1 MPIVVDRTPHLKDG
15 LDPVDRLEQDSSS
28 RRFFGWLT
36 RDSPGKGRNRQ
47 FDYCQ
52 IIQLQCW
59 MAAVYGHLFTMPKK
73 MIFLMGAPTVR
84 SLHWDETELLNE
96 PTFPFQ
102 DERHRPSSDTQPVKW
117 RLLPKR
123 GALEENLYG
132 AGVTQF
138 LRTRDLTNHEED
150 NTDGS
155 IPDGSIPSEVPDDST
170 LSHFYNH
177 SFTIHETSTVS
188 APNSMEE
195 SDLWAGSTATS
206 TATSNEG
213 DQEAPVPMPPIQGP
227 LVDLHKIPN
236 ATYLESIVPQT
247 MTVNLIV
254 SIITMYPP
262 RRIVTRQWKK
272 ELDLVEMVVGDE
284 TRSGFGVTLWLPP
297 VDPAKQGGVAARGCD
312 EGGDLGPTLASLRP
326 RDIVLLRMV
335 GLSSFRERVYGQSLR
350 KGVTKVDLLH
360 RPRVDASD
368 AGGLY
373 SARQLRDVHHIHPA
387 AKKDDLPLAKVNK
400 VREWIRRFV
409 GSSPD
414 QAGGG
419 RTGVTNPKPVLPPDT
434 PGTYN

>member
-1 MPIVVDRTPHLKDG
+1 M
-15 LDPVDRLEQDSSS
+15 S
-28 RRFFGWLT
+28 
-36 RDSPGKGRNRQ
+36 
-47 FDYCQ
+47 
-52 IIQLQCW
+52 
-59 MAAVYGHLFTMPKK
+59 KK
-73 MIFLMGAPTVR
+73 MIFLMGAPTVQ

-96 PTFPFQ
+96 PTFPF
-102 DERHRPSSDTQPVKW
+102 ENEGHRPSSDTQPVKW

-138 LRTRDLTNHEED
+138 LTTRDLTNREGD
-150 NTDGS
+150 N
-155 IPDGSIPSEVPDDST
+155 PDGSIPSELPEDSM
-170 LSHFYNH
+170 LSQFYNH
-177 SFTIHETSTVS
+177 SFTVHETSTVS
-188 APNSMEE
+188 APGSMEE

-206 TATSNEG
+206 IATSNEG
-213 DQEAPVPMPPIQGP
+213 DKEAPGPMPPIQGP
-227 LVDLHKIPN
+227 VIDLQDIPS
-236 ATYLESIVPQT
+236 ARYLESIVPQT

-254 SIITMYPP
+254 SIITIHPP

-284 TRSGFGVTLWLPP
+284 TRSGFGVTLWLGP
-297 VDPAKQGGVAARGCD
+297 VDQTKGGVAARGCA
-312 EGGDLGPTLASLRP
+312 EGGDLGPTLAGLRP

-360 RPRVDASD
+360 RPRVDAGD

-373 SARQLRDVHHIHPA
+373 SARQLRDVPQTHPA
-387 AKKDDLPLAKVNK
+387 AKKDDLPLAKVSK

-414 QAGGG
+414 AAGGE
-419 RTGVTNPKPVLPPDT
+419 RTGVTNPKLVLPPDT
-434 PGTYN
+434 PDTYN

>member
-1 MPIVVDRTPHLKDG
+1 
-15 LDPVDRLEQDSSS
+15 
-28 RRFFGWLT
+28 
-36 RDSPGKGRNRQ
+36 
-47 FDYCQ
+47 
-52 IIQLQCW
+52 
-59 MAAVYGHLFTMPKK
+59 MPKK
-73 MIFLMGAPTVR
+73 MIFLMGAPTVQN
-84 SLHWDETELLNE
+84 LHWDETELLNE

-102 DERHRPSSDTQPVKW
+102 NEGHRSSSDTQPVKW

-123 GALEENLYG
+123 GALEGKLYG
-132 AGVTQF
+132 GGVTQF
-138 LRTRDLTNHEED
+138 LTTRDLTSREEGD
-150 NTDGS
+150 
-155 IPDGSIPSEVPDDST
+155 IPDGSIPSELPDDST
-170 LSHFYNH
+170 LSQFYNH

-188 APNSMEE
+188 APDSMEE

-206 TATSNEG
+206 IATSNEG
-213 DQEAPVPMPPIQGP
+213 DKVAPAPMPPIQGP
-227 LVDLHKIPN
+227 VTDLQDIPR
-236 ATYLESIVPQT
+236 ASYLESIVPQT

-254 SIITMYPP
+254 SIITIHPP

-284 TRSGFGVTLWLPP
+284 TRSGFGVTLWLAP
-297 VDPAKQGGVAARGCD
+297 VDPTKGGVAVAARGCA
-312 EGGDLGPTLASLRP
+312 EGGDLGLRP

-373 SARQLRDVHHIHPA
+373 SARQLRDVPQTHPA
-387 AKKDDLPLAKVNK
+387 AKTDDLPLAKVSQ

-414 QAGGG
+414 GAGGEG
-419 RTGVTNPKPVLPPDT
+419 AGVTNSKPVLPPDT

>member
-1 MPIVVDRTPHLKDG
+1 
-15 LDPVDRLEQDSSS
+15 
-28 RRFFGWLT
+28 
-36 RDSPGKGRNRQ
+36 
-47 FDYCQ
+47 
-52 IIQLQCW
+52 
-59 MAAVYGHLFTMPKK
+59 MPKK

-102 DERHRPSSDTQPVKW
+102 DERPSSDTQPVKW

-123 GALEENLYG
+123 GALEENPPG

-138 LRTRDLTNHEED
+138 LRTRDLTNYEED
-150 NTDGS
+150 
-155 IPDGSIPSEVPDDST
+155 ILDGSIPSELPDGST
-170 LSHFYNH
+170 LSQFYNH
-177 SFTIHETSTVS
+177 SFTVHETSTVS
-188 APNSMEE
+188 APGSMEE
-195 SDLWAGSTATS
+195 SDLWVGSTATS
-206 TATSNEG
+206 IATSNEG
-213 DQEAPVPMPPIQGP
+213 DKEAPVPMPPIQGP
-227 LVDLHKIPN
+227 LVDLHHIPS

-284 TRSGFGVTLWLPP
+284 TRSGFGVTLWLA
-297 VDPAKQGGVAARGCD
+297 PAKQGGVAARGCD
-312 EGGDLGPTLASLRP
+312 EAGDLGPTLAGLRP

-373 SARQLRDVHHIHPA
+373 SARQLRDLHHIHPA

-414 QAGGG
+414 RAGGE
-419 RTGVTNPKPVLPPDT
+419 TAGVTNPKPVLPPDT
-434 PGTYN
+434 PDTYN